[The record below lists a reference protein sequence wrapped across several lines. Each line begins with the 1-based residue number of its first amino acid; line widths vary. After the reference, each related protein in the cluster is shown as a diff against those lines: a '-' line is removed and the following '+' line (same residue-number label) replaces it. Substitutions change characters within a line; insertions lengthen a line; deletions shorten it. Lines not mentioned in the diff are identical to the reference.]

1 MLDKPEDQA
10 VEALLAMSEED
21 LLALPPDVQEQAKE
35 LIDAHREMARRS
47 EEERRSRLVTLGQ
60 RIVGTY
66 YERAAR
72 RQPLEE
78 RWLKDIRRYNGE
90 YDPDI
95 AKVLQG
101 REFGS
106 RAFVPL
112 TRRVVDIVE
121 ARLVD
126 LLFPTGDRQ
135 FALSPSPVP
144 ELARAQ
150 GLADRLPPEQQVPLG
165 PGGQPIP
172 ASSVSLAIRELRE
185 EARARCDGMQREV
198 DDQLKEAKYHA
209 QARRVLHEGLV
220 MGTGVIKGP
229 TPVVRTKRAY
239 VDGQLQI
246 LEEIVPTVTH
256 VSTWNYFPDMSATEV
271 AQSESD
277 IERHYMTRAQFARLA
292 DQPGF
297 ETSANEIRRILNTEP
312 GQRRDPRLDELR
324 TAAGLQGVPDP
335 RYLVLEYH
343 GPLERQELIDAGA
356 DVPDDNLLVHEGIVW
371 VYEGDGSVL
380 KACVEPMRE
389 EQRPYRVYCWR
400 KDPGSIFGFGLSY
413 EVSDIQETANS
424 TFRAGL
430 DNVGLSV
437 GGMLA
442 VNDKVVRP
450 ENGRWTIEPL
460 KVYRG
465 TKETADMRAAFN
477 FVEIPNNLQPILQL
491 FDRSKQLLDDIGGPA
506 MAFQGQ
512 DAPSYLDTA
521 RGASIAYNA
530 ANIWFRR
537 GVAHWDDDITTPLV
551 GAFVDWNME
560 FSPKDEIKGDWNI
573 QARGRDALL
582 EAEGRAQKLIFFQQ
596 AAKEVPMPFATRIA
610 QLKEIARSLRIDPD
624 EVLPDEATVKKIGEK
639 VDNAPPPLDPA
650 IERVKLRQ
658 AEIAD
663 SQAQRAHDREMESM
677 RAQVNLANIASREQ
691 LSIEDARQKYGL
703 AWAKTEAELA
713 DRRESRE
720 HEAQMLNAELA
731 VKVAKGSG
739 V

>member
-1 MLDKPEDQA
+1 MNDNEPAPRAVPPSHRRTIALTHVELTWIEKKVEHWLRFGRRAEEKILD
-10 VEALLAMSEED
+10 
-21 LLALPPDVQEQAKE
+21 
-35 LIDAHREMARRS
+35 RRRS
-47 EEERRSRLVTLGQ
+47 
-60 RIVGTY
+60 I
-66 YERAAR
+66 
-72 RQPLEE
+72 
-78 RWLKDIRRYNGE
+78 
-90 YDPDI
+90 
-95 AKVLQG
+95 
-101 REFGS
+101 
-106 RAFVPL
+106 
-112 TRRVVDIVE
+112 
-121 ARLVD
+121 
-126 LLFPTGDRQ
+126 
-135 FALSPSPVP
+135 
-144 ELARAQ
+144 
-150 GLADRLPPEQQVPLG
+150 
-165 PGGQPIP
+165 
-172 ASSVSLAIRELRE
+172 SSF
-185 EARARCDGMQREV
+185 
-198 DDQLKEAKYHA
+198 
-209 QARRVLHEGLV
+209 
-220 MGTGVIKGP
+220 T
-229 TPVVRTKRAY
+229 
-239 VDGQLQI
+239 
-246 LEEIVPTVTH
+246 
-256 VSTWNYFPDMSATEV
+256 
-271 AQSESD
+271 
-277 IERHYMTRAQFARLA
+277 
-292 DQPGF
+292 
-297 ETSANEIRRILNTEP
+297 
-312 GQRRDPRLDELR
+312 
-324 TAAGLQGVPDP
+324 
-335 RYLVLEYH
+335 
-343 GPLERQELIDAGA
+343 
-356 DVPDDNLLVHEGIVW
+356 
-371 VYEGDGSVL
+371 
-380 KACVEPMRE
+380 
-389 EQRPYRVYCWR
+389 
-400 KDPGSIFGFGLSY
+400 PGSIFGFGLSY